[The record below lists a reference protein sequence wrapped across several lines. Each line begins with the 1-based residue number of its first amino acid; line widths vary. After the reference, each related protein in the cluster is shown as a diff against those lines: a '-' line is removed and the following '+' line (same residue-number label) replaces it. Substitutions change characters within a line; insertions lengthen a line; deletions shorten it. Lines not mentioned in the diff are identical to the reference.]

1 MRYLKQTM
9 QYLFVYGRGK
19 RYLLLF
25 LVCLFPAAMFAFG
38 FSMENVIGNFIA
50 PPAYHSW
57 GELWLSYF
65 PGGWMFF
72 SLLLGTITIVLSSAC
87 IIGAAIRHFRIGV
100 FTMQQLTGSF
110 NDYFLP
116 SVWYTLFH
124 VVLCAMAYT
133 LFTVFAYMYYV
144 FLTHMAYTVLC
155 FVTGIIFLAGVTYI
169 VSSVSLWYPGMCI
182 KGDYTPAFFFRS
194 FYNSRVKQ
202 KYFLPG
208 HILSFSLLIVTA
220 IVAYFTRGVW
230 YVPEIVTTIG
240 IAAAFAFSIVYVT
253 VVYFGENCLPREDLN
268 RRYL

>member
-19 RYLLLF
+19 RFLLLF
-25 LVCLFPAAMFAFG
+25 LVCLLPAAMFSFG
-38 FSMENVIGNFIA
+38 FSAENVIGNFLS
-50 PPAYHSW
+50 PPEYHSW

-65 PGGWMFF
+65 HGGWMFF
-72 SLLLGTITIVLSSAC
+72 SLLLGTITLVLASAC

-100 FTMQQLTGSF
+100 FTLQQLASSF

-124 VVLCAMAYT
+124 VVLSVLSYT
-133 LFTVFAYMYYV
+133 LFTVLAYMYYV
-144 FLTHMAYTVLC
+144 FLSPTAYSVLC
-155 FVTGIIFLAGVTYI
+155 FITAFILLVGWVYI
-169 VSSVSLWYPGMCI
+169 VSSLSLWYPGMCI
-182 KGDYTPAFFFRS
+182 KGDYTPTFFFHS